1 MTTPTGPPYTSGRRL
16 AAATAQRTATGP
28 PAGTG
33 RASVLTVA
41 GLLALA
47 PLARHTGVG
56 SSPAYL
62 LAGLLA
68 GLPHGAV
75 DHLVPGW
82 CSARAR
88 SPGVRLAVPLGYAA
102 VAAVVLVAFQA
113 APTPALLAFLVLSV
127 IHFGAADE
135 AFHAERDGRPVRH
148 RPAGVL
154 ARGGPPVVVPLLVW
168 PETVDPLLAA
178 VAPGVPAVLGPGLRL
193 LALGCLVVAGTVT
206 VVRDLRGGRHLD
218 AAEPVLLVALFA
230 AVPPALAVGAY
241 FAAWHSARHVSRL
254 LRAHPANRSDLA
266 DGRWGAPL
274 GRFARAAA
282 LPTLVAAAVPVALAV
297 WPGRPFDP
305 LSVTVAAL
313 AALTVPHSAVVAWL
327 DRRGRPAGS
336 PA

>member
-1 MTTPTGPPYTSGRRL
+1 MTTPAGAPGRHRPVIAPDQ
-16 AAATAQRTATGP
+16 AAPGLP
-28 PAGTG
+28 VG
-33 RASVLTVA
+33 RGHASVLAVA

-47 PLARHTGVG
+47 PLIRHTGVG
-56 SSPAYL
+56 TSPAYL

-82 CSARAR
+82 SSARAR
-88 SPGVRLAVPLGYAA
+88 SPAARVAVPLGYAA
-102 VAAVVLVAFQA
+102 VAALVLVVFQA

-135 AFHAERDGRPVRH
+135 AFHAERDGRPVRYS
-148 RPAGVL
+148 PAGVL

-178 VAPGVPAVLGPGLRL
+178 VAPGAPAVLGPGLRL
-193 LALGCLVVAGTVT
+193 LALGCLVAAGTFT
-206 VVRDLRGGRHLD
+206 VVRDLRGGRPLA
-218 AAEPVLLVALFA
+218 AAEPVLLLGLFA
-230 AVPPALAVGAY
+230 AVPPALAVGTY
-241 FAAWHSARHVSRL
+241 FAAWHAARHVSRL

-266 DGRWGAPL
+266 AGRWAVPL

-282 LPTLVAAAVPVALAV
+282 LPTLVAAAVPMVLAG
-297 WPGRPFDP
+297 WPGRPFDA
-305 LSVTVAAL
+305 LAVTVAAL

-327 DRRGRPAGS
+327 DRRGRPAG
-336 PA
+336 

>member
-1 MTTPTGPPYTSGRRL
+1 MTTPTGPPRTSGRHL
-16 AAATAQRTATGP
+16 PVAAPSGAPTGP

-33 RASVLTVA
+33 RAAVLTVA

-47 PLARHTGVG
+47 PLIRHTGIG
-56 SSPAYL
+56 TSPAYL

-82 CSARAR
+82 CSAQAR
-88 SPGVRLAVPLGYAA
+88 SPAARLAVPLGYTA
-102 VAAVVLVAFQA
+102 VAAVVLVAFRA

-135 AFHAERDGRPVRH
+135 AFHAERDGRPVRY
-148 RPAGVL
+148 RLTGVL

-178 VAPGVPAVLGPGLRL
+178 VAPGAPAALGPGLRL
-193 LALGCLVVAGTVT
+193 LALGCLVGAGTVT
-206 VVRDLRGGRHLD
+206 VVRDLRGGRRLA
-218 AAEPVLLVALFA
+218 AAEPALLVALFA
-230 AVPPALAVGAY
+230 TVPPALAVGTY
-241 FAAWHSARHVSRL
+241 FAAWHAARHVSRL

-266 DGRWGAPL
+266 AGRWMAPM
-274 GRFARAAA
+274 GRFARAAF
-282 LPTLVAAAVPVALAV
+282 LPTLVAAAVPVALAG

-305 LSVTVAAL
+305 LATTVATL
-313 AALTVPHSAVVAWL
+313 AALTVPHSAVVTRL
-327 DRRGRPAGS
+327 DRRGPPAG
-336 PA
+336 